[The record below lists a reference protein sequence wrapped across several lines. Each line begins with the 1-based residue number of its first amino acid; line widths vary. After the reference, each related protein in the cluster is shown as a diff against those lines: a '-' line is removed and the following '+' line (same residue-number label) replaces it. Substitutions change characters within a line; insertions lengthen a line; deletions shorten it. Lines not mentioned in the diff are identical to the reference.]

1 MDEAE
6 KKLSTES
13 YKGVRDFYPED
24 MFIQNYIFD
33 TAEGVVRSFGYQEY
47 SASVLEPAELYEAK
61 TGEEIV
67 NEQTYTFEDR
77 GGRKVTLRPEMT
89 PTVARMIAA
98 KKRELGL
105 PLRWYSIP
113 NLFRYERPQR
123 GRLREHWQLNADLFG
138 IPSTKADIEVILI
151 AATIMRRFGAEDEQF
166 EIRVNS
172 REFMNRVFSHYNLSE
187 RETHALSKLID
198 RKHKMPGDAFKQE
211 LHEILK
217 EKQDL
222 HDILHRFIADNDFK
236 ALPDALRECDEKRA
250 LDDTLAD
257 LAKLDVENA
266 VIDVS
271 VMRGFD
277 YYTGMVFEVFDTAPE
292 NNRSLFGGGRYD
304 DLLRLFGTETLPAV
318 GFGMG
323 DVTMRDFLE
332 THGLL
337 PEYRSS
343 ATLYICLLE
352 DHEGLFAQNLAKML
366 RENDIAVEI
375 DLSERK
381 IGDQIKTAHKH
392 GVPWVVAIGKNEMDT
407 GVFKLKNLGEGV
419 ETECRSADDIIS
431 LVGVKN

>member
-1 MDEAE
+1 MDGAE

-33 TAEGVVRSFGYQEY
+33 TAEAVVRSFGYQEY
-47 SASVLEPAELYEAK
+47 GASVLEPSELYEAK

-77 GGRKVTLRPEMT
+77 GGRSVTLRPEMT

-105 PLRWYSIP
+105 PLRWYSMP

-123 GRLREHWQLNADLFG
+123 GRLREHFQLNVDLFG
-138 IPSTKADIEVILI
+138 VGNTKADIEIIQI
-151 AATIMRRFGAEDEQF
+151 AAAIMRRFGAESEQF
-166 EIRVNS
+166 EIRINN
-172 REFMNRVFSHYNLSE
+172 REFMNRVFSHYNLSKDE
-187 RETHALSKLID
+187 MHALSKLID
-198 RKHKMPGDAFKQE
+198 KKRKIPEDAFKQE

-222 HDILHRFIADNDFK
+222 HEIMYRFVGANDLE
-236 ALPDALRECDEKRA
+236 ALPESLRECDEKRA
-250 LDDTLAD
+250 LDETLAG

-337 PEYRSS
+337 PEYKPS
-343 ATLYICLLE
+343 AMLYICLLE
-352 DHEGLFAQNLAKML
+352 DHEGLFAQNLAETL
-366 RENDIAVEI
+366 RENGIAVEI

-381 IGDQIKTAHKH
+381 VGDQIKTAHKH
-392 GVPWVVAIGKNEMDT
+392 AVPWVVAIGKNEMDS
-407 GVFKLKNLGEGV
+407 GVFKVKNLGEGV

-431 LVGVKN
+431 LVAGKN